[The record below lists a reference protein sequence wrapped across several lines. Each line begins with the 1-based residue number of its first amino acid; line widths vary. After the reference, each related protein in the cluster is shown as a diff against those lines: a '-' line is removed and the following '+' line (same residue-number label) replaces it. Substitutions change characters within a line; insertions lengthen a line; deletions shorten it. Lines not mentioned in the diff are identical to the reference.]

1 MEDNTGCLSPKE
13 PLLNGNER
21 WKNDGFSRVN
31 SYNSLRTDF
40 LSRLPQ
46 KVRSGLDVESSFHVD
61 IPKTKGLSQEEKEY
75 YERQFATLKSFEEVD
90 TLMETD
96 TIDEE
101 DDEEQV
107 EAEKAMKISNYANV
121 LLLVFKIYAAIRT
134 GSIAIAAS
142 TLDSLLDLLAGGILW
157 FTHISMKN
165 INIYKYPIGKLRVQ
179 PVGIIIF
186 AAVMATLGFQILIQA
201 VEELIVNES
210 RPKMSSNQ
218 LLWLYI
224 IMVTATVVKMALWI
238 YCRSSGNSIV
248 RAYAKDHYF
257 DVVTNVVGLVAAVL
271 GDKYYWWI
279 DPTGAILLALYTIT
293 NWSGTVIENAVSL
306 VGQTASPEV
315 LQKLTYLVTRHPQVK
330 RVDTVRAYTF
340 GALYFVEVDIELPEE
355 LPLKEAHAIGETLQN
370 KIEKLPEVERAF
382 VHLDFEC
389 EHKPEHSVLSRLP
402 NREKE
407 YYEKQMDMLKSFEDV
422 DILMGNDNDNEDD
435 DEEQAQHEKA
445 MKISNY
451 ANIVLLAFK
460 IYATIKTGSLAI
472 AASTLDSL
480 LDLMAGGILWFAHLS
495 MKKINIYKYPIG
507 KLRVQPVGIVI
518 FAAIMATLGFQILI
532 QAVEQLIQQK
542 PTEKMSS
549 NQLLWLDA
557 IMLSATAVKLAL
569 WLYCRSSR
577 NEIVRAYAKV
587 LFLTLPL
594 KKLCLLV
601 LDLLSPVLTK
611 SNANVQDH
619 YFDVVTNVMGL
630 IAAVLGN
637 KFYWWIDPAG
647 AILLAVYTIINWSGT
662 VVENAVSLVGQ
673 SAPPE
678 FLQKLTYLVIR
689 HPLVQRVEMI
699 RAYTFGVLYFVE
711 VDIELPEEL
720 PLKEAHVIGE
730 TLQNKIEKL
739 AEVERAFVHLDFECD
754 HKPEHIV
761 LSKLPG
767 NDP

>member
-1 MEDNTGCLSPKE
+1 MEGNSGSGPKTPFLMGEGRRSRRLS
-13 PLLNGNER
+13 R
-21 WKNDGFSRVN
+21 RN
-31 SYNSLRTDF
+31 SVNSLRSNF
-40 LSRLPQ
+40 VAKLPD
-46 KVRSGLDVESSFHVD
+46 KVRSGLDTESPYQINLS
-61 IPKTKGLSQEEKEY
+61 KTTGLTKG
-75 YERQFATLKSFEEVD
+75 
-90 TLMETD
+90 
-96 TIDEE
+96 
-101 DDEEQV
+101 
-107 EAEKAMKISNYANV
+107 
-121 LLLVFKIYAAIRT
+121 
-134 GSIAIAAS
+134 
-142 TLDSLLDLLAGGILW
+142 
-157 FTHISMKN
+157 
-165 INIYKYPIGKLRVQ
+165 
-179 PVGIIIF
+179 
-186 AAVMATLGFQILIQA
+186 
-201 VEELIVNES
+201 
-210 RPKMSSNQ
+210 
-218 LLWLYI
+218 
-224 IMVTATVVKMALWI
+224 
-238 YCRSSGNSIV
+238 
-248 RAYAKDHYF
+248 
-257 DVVTNVVGLVAAVL
+257 
-271 GDKYYWWI
+271 
-279 DPTGAILLALYTIT
+279 
-293 NWSGTVIENAVSL
+293 
-306 VGQTASPEV
+306 
-315 LQKLTYLVTRHPQVK
+315 
-330 RVDTVRAYTF
+330 
-340 GALYFVEVDIELPEE
+340 
-355 LPLKEAHAIGETLQN
+355 
-370 KIEKLPEVERAF
+370 
-382 VHLDFEC
+382 
-389 EHKPEHSVLSRLP
+389 
-402 NREKE
+402 EKE
-407 YYEKQMDMLKSFEDV
+407 YYEKQMDTLKSFEDV
-422 DILMGNDNDNEDD
+422 DILMGNDDDNEDD
-435 DEEQAQHEKA
+435 DEEQARHEKA

-480 LDLMAGGILWFAHLS
+480 LDLMAGGILWFTHLS

-518 FAAIMATLGFQILI
+518 FAAIMATLGLQILI
-532 QAVEQLIQQK
+532 QAVEQLIQHK

-549 NQLLWLDA
+549 NQLLWLYA

-577 NEIVRAYAKV
+577 NEIVRAYAK
-587 LFLTLPL
+587 
-594 KKLCLLV
+594 
-601 LDLLSPVLTK
+601 
-611 SNANVQDH
+611 DH
-619 YFDVVTNVMGL
+619 YFDVVTNVVGL

-739 AEVERAFVHLDFECD
+739 TEVERAFVHLDFECD

>member
-1 MEDNTGCLSPKE
+1 MEGNSGSGPKT
-13 PLLNGNER
+13 PLLMGEGR
-21 WKNDGFSRVN
+21 RSRRLSRRN
-31 SYNSLRTDF
+31 SVNSLRSNF
-40 LSRLPQ
+40 VAKLPD
-46 KVRSGLDVESSFHVD
+46 KVRSGLDTESPYQINLS
-61 IPKTKGLSQEEKEY
+61 KTTGLTE
-75 YERQFATLKSFEEVD
+75 
-90 TLMETD
+90 
-96 TIDEE
+96 
-101 DDEEQV
+101 
-107 EAEKAMKISNYANV
+107 
-121 LLLVFKIYAAIRT
+121 
-134 GSIAIAAS
+134 G
-142 TLDSLLDLLAGGILW
+142 
-157 FTHISMKN
+157 
-165 INIYKYPIGKLRVQ
+165 
-179 PVGIIIF
+179 
-186 AAVMATLGFQILIQA
+186 
-201 VEELIVNES
+201 
-210 RPKMSSNQ
+210 
-218 LLWLYI
+218 
-224 IMVTATVVKMALWI
+224 
-238 YCRSSGNSIV
+238 
-248 RAYAKDHYF
+248 
-257 DVVTNVVGLVAAVL
+257 
-271 GDKYYWWI
+271 
-279 DPTGAILLALYTIT
+279 
-293 NWSGTVIENAVSL
+293 
-306 VGQTASPEV
+306 
-315 LQKLTYLVTRHPQVK
+315 
-330 RVDTVRAYTF
+330 
-340 GALYFVEVDIELPEE
+340 
-355 LPLKEAHAIGETLQN
+355 
-370 KIEKLPEVERAF
+370 
-382 VHLDFEC
+382 
-389 EHKPEHSVLSRLP
+389 
-402 NREKE
+402 EKE
-407 YYEKQMDMLKSFEDV
+407 YYEKQMDTLKSFEDV

-435 DEEQAQHEKA
+435 DEEQARHEKA

-577 NEIVRAYAKV
+577 NEIVRAYAK
-587 LFLTLPL
+587 
-594 KKLCLLV
+594 
-601 LDLLSPVLTK
+601 
-611 SNANVQDH
+611 DH

-739 AEVERAFVHLDFECD
+739 TEVERAFVHLDFECD

-761 LSKLPG
+761 RSKLPG

>member
-1 MEDNTGCLSPKE
+1 MEGNSGSGPKT
-13 PLLNGNER
+13 PLLMGEGR
-21 WKNDGFSRVN
+21 RSRRLSRRN
-31 SYNSLRTDF
+31 SVNSLRSNF
-40 LSRLPQ
+40 VAKLPD
-46 KVRSGLDVESSFHVD
+46 KVRSGLDTESPYQINLS
-61 IPKTKGLSQEEKEY
+61 KTAGLTE
-75 YERQFATLKSFEEVD
+75 
-90 TLMETD
+90 
-96 TIDEE
+96 
-101 DDEEQV
+101 
-107 EAEKAMKISNYANV
+107 
-121 LLLVFKIYAAIRT
+121 
-134 GSIAIAAS
+134 G
-142 TLDSLLDLLAGGILW
+142 
-157 FTHISMKN
+157 
-165 INIYKYPIGKLRVQ
+165 
-179 PVGIIIF
+179 
-186 AAVMATLGFQILIQA
+186 
-201 VEELIVNES
+201 
-210 RPKMSSNQ
+210 
-218 LLWLYI
+218 
-224 IMVTATVVKMALWI
+224 
-238 YCRSSGNSIV
+238 
-248 RAYAKDHYF
+248 
-257 DVVTNVVGLVAAVL
+257 
-271 GDKYYWWI
+271 
-279 DPTGAILLALYTIT
+279 
-293 NWSGTVIENAVSL
+293 
-306 VGQTASPEV
+306 
-315 LQKLTYLVTRHPQVK
+315 
-330 RVDTVRAYTF
+330 
-340 GALYFVEVDIELPEE
+340 
-355 LPLKEAHAIGETLQN
+355 
-370 KIEKLPEVERAF
+370 
-382 VHLDFEC
+382 
-389 EHKPEHSVLSRLP
+389 
-402 NREKE
+402 EKE

-422 DILMGNDNDNEDD
+422 DILMENDDDNEDD
-435 DEEQAQHEKA
+435 DEEQARHEKA

-480 LDLMAGGILWFAHLS
+480 LDLMAGGILWFTHLS

-532 QAVEQLIQQK
+532 QAVEQLIQHK

-549 NQLLWLDA
+549 NQLLWLYA

-569 WLYCRSSR
+569 WLYCKSSR
-577 NEIVRAYAKV
+577 NEIVRAYAK
-587 LFLTLPL
+587 
-594 KKLCLLV
+594 
-601 LDLLSPVLTK
+601 
-611 SNANVQDH
+611 DH

-739 AEVERAFVHLDFECD
+739 TEVERAFVHLDFECD

>member
-1 MEDNTGCLSPKE
+1 MEGNSGSGPKT
-13 PLLNGNER
+13 PLLMGEGR
-21 WKNDGFSRVN
+21 RSRRLSRRN
-31 SYNSLRTDF
+31 SVNSLRSNF
-40 LSRLPQ
+40 VAKLPD
-46 KVRSGLDVESSFHVD
+46 KVRSGLDTESPYQINLS
-61 IPKTKGLSQEEKEY
+61 KTTGLTE
-75 YERQFATLKSFEEVD
+75 
-90 TLMETD
+90 
-96 TIDEE
+96 
-101 DDEEQV
+101 
-107 EAEKAMKISNYANV
+107 
-121 LLLVFKIYAAIRT
+121 
-134 GSIAIAAS
+134 G
-142 TLDSLLDLLAGGILW
+142 
-157 FTHISMKN
+157 
-165 INIYKYPIGKLRVQ
+165 
-179 PVGIIIF
+179 
-186 AAVMATLGFQILIQA
+186 
-201 VEELIVNES
+201 
-210 RPKMSSNQ
+210 
-218 LLWLYI
+218 
-224 IMVTATVVKMALWI
+224 
-238 YCRSSGNSIV
+238 
-248 RAYAKDHYF
+248 
-257 DVVTNVVGLVAAVL
+257 
-271 GDKYYWWI
+271 
-279 DPTGAILLALYTIT
+279 
-293 NWSGTVIENAVSL
+293 
-306 VGQTASPEV
+306 
-315 LQKLTYLVTRHPQVK
+315 
-330 RVDTVRAYTF
+330 
-340 GALYFVEVDIELPEE
+340 
-355 LPLKEAHAIGETLQN
+355 
-370 KIEKLPEVERAF
+370 
-382 VHLDFEC
+382 
-389 EHKPEHSVLSRLP
+389 
-402 NREKE
+402 EKE

-435 DEEQAQHEKA
+435 DEEQARHEKA

-480 LDLMAGGILWFAHLS
+480 LDLMAGGILWFTHLS

-577 NEIVRAYAKV
+577 NEIVRAYAK
-587 LFLTLPL
+587 
-594 KKLCLLV
+594 
-601 LDLLSPVLTK
+601 
-611 SNANVQDH
+611 DH

-739 AEVERAFVHLDFECD
+739 TEVERAFVHLDFECD

-761 LSKLPG
+761 RSKLPG